1 MIVTTP
7 TFRVVLFTN
16 IHGQNDLRAFRCLTR
31 ALTFEA
37 NLAPAQR
44 PSAAHVIAC
53 EEGRSPLIEEHAVW
67 SRWDAADQTEW
78 YAEPAAPLPPVQV
91 SEIEGDEADRL

>member
-7 TFRVVLFTN
+7 SFRVVLFTN
-16 IHGQNDLRAFRCLTR
+16 AHGQNDLRAFRDLTR
-31 ALTFEA
+31 ALIFEA
-37 NLAPAQR
+37 SLTAAQR
-44 PSAAHVIAC
+44 PNAAHVIAC

-67 SRWDAADQTEW
+67 SRWDAADQADW
-78 YAEPAAPLPPVQV
+78 YAEPATPLPPVQV